1 MSSPR
6 VALSLDGPVAHV
18 VLDRPE
24 ARNALDG
31 EMVRELADAVGAASA
46 RDDVRVLVLS
56 GRGSVFC
63 AGADLEWMKTAG
75 SFTDEENLADAR
87 ALFDLFQAV
96 DRSPKAVVASVQGA
110 ALGGGAGLGAVAD
123 VVVAEEGA
131 RFGFTEVRLGL
142 VPAVISPFVVRKI
155 GASAARELF
164 LTAGRFTAARA
175 ASIGLVHHVV
185 RLHDLDAAVDERVG
199 ELLRAA
205 PGAVAAAKALVRSVA
220 GPPAE
225 SLREFACRVIAERRA
240 SKEGREGLRA
250 FLEKVTPDW
259 DPGRGRISG

>member
-1 MSSPR
+1 MSSAR
-6 VALSLDGPVAHV
+6 VTLSLDGPVAHV

-24 ARNALDG
+24 ARNAFDG
-31 EMVRELADAVGAASA
+31 EMVRELADAIGAASA

-63 AGADLEWMKTAG
+63 AGADVGWMKEAG
-75 SFTDEENLADAR
+75 SFTHEENLADAR
-87 ALFDLFQAV
+87 ALFDLFLSV

-110 ALGGGAGLGAVAD
+110 ALGGGAGLVAVAD

-131 RFGFTEVRLGL
+131 RFGFTEARLGL
-142 VPAVISPFVVRKI
+142 APAVISPFVVRKI

-164 LTAGRFTAARA
+164 LTAERFTAARA

-185 RLHDLDAAVDERVG
+185 KLDDLDAAVDERVG

-205 PGAVAAAKALVRSVA
+205 PGAVAAAKTLVRSVA
-220 GPPAE
+220 GPAPE
-225 SLREFACRVIAERRA
+225 SLREFACRMIAERRA
-240 SKEGREGLRA
+240 STEGREGLRA
-250 FLEKVTPDW
+250 FLEKRAPEW
-259 DPGRGRISG
+259 DRGGAGS